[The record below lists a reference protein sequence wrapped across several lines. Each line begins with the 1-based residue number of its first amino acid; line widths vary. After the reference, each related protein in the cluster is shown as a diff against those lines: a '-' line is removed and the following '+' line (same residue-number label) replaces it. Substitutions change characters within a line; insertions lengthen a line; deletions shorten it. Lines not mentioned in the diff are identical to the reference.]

1 MSSIPLPALD
11 VKPPQQENPLDAL
24 TRVMQ
29 IKSMQNA
36 QGLQQEQLKG
46 AQLEN
51 QQRSL
56 AAADEVNA
64 RHAFHDWDGK
74 DSDDLL
80 GLMQKYGVGPKTFT
94 SMATGLLDMK
104 QKVAALTK
112 DQLANVQNFHDQAR
126 GAIMGVIQA
135 PPDKQQDAWTQM
147 KQGAIANPAFAPA
160 RQLIDQLPD
169 TYPGDEE
176 AQLMANRLALGSVLA
191 KEETERTAAGAR
203 KEAADT
209 GQQRLTAELPGIQ
222 SENVIKGAQAAVAPQ
237 TAQLGI
243 TQKQTEIAKNVA
255 DIAKTKVETQNLG
268 EQPIFA
274 VDPNTNERVM
284 TTRPEAQ
291 AKGYTNPVSVKE
303 GDVSKETDARAMIN
317 DVQLNKSRYLS
328 AMQQVYSQPMTTAQK
343 NALTA
348 LTPEKLGIDFGSLF
362 KLELP
367 DVMQKVANASAFSV
381 LSQPQ
386 KQAVVG
392 YYSTLASV
400 PAAQKALTNIGKA
413 NKEMMDLELR
423 TIPTPLMD
431 QGSFQTMLDRFQG
444 NIDQTSKK
452 TVRIPG
458 MPSTADIRNQIE
470 GRSQPQQTPSRM
482 GFNIPDQ
489 FLNP

>member
-11 VKPPQQENPLDAL
+11 IKPPQQPENPLDAFA
-24 TRVMQ
+24 RVMQ
-29 IKSMQNA
+29 LRSLQNTQQL
-36 QGLQQEQLKG
+36 QGEQLKG

-80 GLMQKYGVGPKTFT
+80 GLMQKYSVGPKTFT
-94 SMATGLLDMK
+94 SIATGLLEMK
-104 QKVAALTK
+104 QKAATLNK
-112 DQLANVQNFHDQAR
+112 DQLANVQNIHDQAR
-126 GAIMGVIQA
+126 GAIMSVIQA
-135 PPDKQQDAWTQM
+135 PPDQQQQSWTQM
-147 KQGAIANPAFAPA
+147 KQSALANPAFASA
-160 RQLIDQLPD
+160 RQTIDQLPD
-169 TYPGDEE
+169 AYPGNEE
-176 AQLMANRLALGSVLA
+176 AQILASRLALGSVLA
-191 KEETERTAAGAR
+191 KEIERTAANAR
-203 KEAADT
+203 QTQA
-209 GQQRLTAELPGIQ
+209 QTAQDKFNLEKPGIQ
-222 SENVIKGAQAAVAPQ
+222 ADNTIKQAQAAVAPQ
-237 TAQLGI
+237 TAQLGV
-243 TQKQTEIAKNVA
+243 TEKQTTIAKNQA
-255 DIAKTKVETQNLG
+255 ETEKAKVETQNLG
-268 EQPIFA
+268 DQPIFA
-274 VDPNTNERVM
+274 LDPNTNERVM

-348 LTPEKLGIDFGSLF
+348 LTPEKLGMDFGELF

-367 DVMQKVANASAFSV
+367 DVMQKVANATAFSV
-381 LSQPQ
+381 LTKAQ
-386 KQAVVG
+386 KEAVVG

-444 NIDQTSKK
+444 NIEQTSKK

-458 MPSTADIRNQIE
+458 MPSTQDIRNQIE
-470 GRSQPQQTPSRM
+470 GRSQSQQGPSRM
-482 GFNIPDQ
+482 GLSVPDQ
-489 FLNP
+489 FLNR